1 MAILSPMA
9 RSRRTSATMD
19 PARAVAYLRVS
30 TDEQQLG
37 PEAQRAAIEGWAKRG
52 GIEVVAWL
60 TDSGVSGAADLS
72 ARAGLTAA
80 LEALVSTGA
89 GVLVVAR
96 RDRLARDVVIAA
108 TIERAAVS
116 RGARV
121 VSADGV
127 GNGDT
132 AADQFMRTILDG
144 AAAYEREL
152 IRARTRAA
160 LQAKK
165 ARGER
170 VGTVPF
176 GYVAGVD
183 GKLTPNPC
191 ELEAA
196 ARAVALRREGNA
208 FARIAEVLARE
219 GHATRTGGRFDVA
232 AVYRM
237 CRRGAPPLPCAG
249 SPGNAEPATIVGGRQ
264 ADGVSRSGDLAATMY
279 TGIPAPPALTP
290 PAADS

>member
-1 MAILSPMA
+1 M
-9 RSRRTSATMD
+9 
-19 PARAVAYLRVS
+19 AYLRVS

-37 PEAQRAAIEGWAKRG
+37 PEAQRAAIGGWAKRG
-52 GIEVVAWL
+52 GVEVVDWQ

-72 ARAGLTAA
+72 ARPGLMAA
-80 LEALVSTGA
+80 LGALASTGA

-108 TIERAAVS
+108 TIERAAMA

-176 GYVAGVD
+176 GYVVGAD
-183 GKLTPNPC
+183 GKLTFNTR
-191 ELEAA
+191 ERQAA
-196 ARAVALRREGNA
+196 ERAVALRQAGHS
-208 FARIAEVLARE
+208 FARVAAVLADE
-219 GHATRTGGRFDVA
+219 GYATRTGGRLDAA

-237 CRRGAPPLPCAG
+237 CRREGVTASG
-249 SPGNAEPATIVGGRQ
+249 S
-264 ADGVSRSGDLAATMY
+264 
-279 TGIPAPPALTP
+279 
-290 PAADS
+290 

>member
-1 MAILSPMA
+1 MTWYLSLVAYVAILSPMT
-9 RSRRTSATMD
+9 RSRRAPATLD

-30 TDEQQLG
+30 TDEQHLG
-37 PEAQRAAIEGWAKRG
+37 PEAQRAAVEGWAKRG

-72 ARAGLTAA
+72 ARPGLTMA
-80 LEALVSTGA
+80 LEAIVSNGA

-108 TIERAAVS
+108 TIERAAVA
-116 RGARV
+116 RGARL

-176 GYVAGVD
+176 GFAAGPDGRLSCHPHELAVA
-183 GKLTPNPC
+183 
-191 ELEAA
+191 E
-196 ARAVALRREGNA
+196 RAVVLRREGKP
-208 FARIAEVLARE
+208 FARIAEVLACE
-219 GHATRTGGRFDVA
+219 GHVTRTGGRFDAA
-232 AVYRM
+232 AVFRM
-237 CRRGAPPLPCAG
+237 CRRKSGTDL
-249 SPGNAEPATIVGGRQ
+249 GG
-264 ADGVSRSGDLAATMY
+264 
-279 TGIPAPPALTP
+279 
-290 PAADS
+290 